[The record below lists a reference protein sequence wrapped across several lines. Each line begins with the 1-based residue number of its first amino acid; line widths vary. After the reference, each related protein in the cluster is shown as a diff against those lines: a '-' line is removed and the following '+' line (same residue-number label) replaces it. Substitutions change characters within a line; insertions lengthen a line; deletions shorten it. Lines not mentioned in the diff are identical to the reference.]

1 MVKFGRHNATV
12 RANLARIDTSYYV
25 IDYNA
30 LKSIAITPNADHN
43 DFLLLWK
50 ESLSNLVASR
60 ENISL
65 DIWSKVF
72 AAIDELPESKG
83 VTLENALRLYV
94 RVTDNNDE
102 KESAAATY
110 NSADLLRQFKR
121 SDLANSHSLEA
132 LRKAVKKFDKIHTP
146 SPSFSS
152 MLLPTLHAAISSSPN
167 FGQHAK
173 SLTAALAESGSGDRT
188 TAPRWWS
195 LMYVSL
201 MNDCFGLSLDTR
213 VP

>member
-1 MVKFGRHNATV
+1 M

-43 DFLLLWK
+43 EFLRVWK

-60 ENISL
+60 EKISL
-65 DIWSKVF
+65 DVWSEVF
-72 AAIDELPESKG
+72 AAIDGLPASKG

-102 KESAAATY
+102 NDEKE
-110 NSADLLRQFKR
+110 SADLLRQFKR

-152 MLLPTLHAAISSSPN
+152 ILLPTLHAAISSSPN

-201 MNDCFGLSLDTR
+201 MNDCFGLSRYPLSI
-213 VP
+213 P

>member
-1 MVKFGRHNATV
+1 M

-43 DFLLLWK
+43 EFLLLWK

-60 ENISL
+60 EKISL

-94 RVTDNNDE
+94 RITDNNDE
-102 KESAAATY
+102 KDKKDSAAATY

-173 SLTAALAESGSGDRT
+173 SLTAALAESASGDRT

-195 LMYVSL
+195 LMYVL
-201 MNDCFGLSLDTR
+201 VRNDCFVLLAT
-213 VP
+213 PHIK